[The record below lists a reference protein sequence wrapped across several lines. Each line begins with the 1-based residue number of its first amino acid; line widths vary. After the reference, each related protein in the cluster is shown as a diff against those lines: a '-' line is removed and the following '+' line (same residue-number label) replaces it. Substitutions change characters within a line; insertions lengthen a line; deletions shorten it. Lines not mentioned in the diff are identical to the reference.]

1 MTDPTLPPPI
11 SAKLGDYAAFRAE
24 MLALIPRVVVDAG
37 GTLTRPLARLDPGV
51 PTDPTVAMVDA
62 FAALA
67 DVVSFYQD
75 RVLNEG
81 YLATAVDYS
90 SLTLM
95 ARSLGASPGAYVS
108 ATAEVALFAQPG
120 APVTVARGTVLQ
132 ASPPKPAGG
141 ASRPNAGAAPASA
154 AAAPTFETAAAVV
167 ADPALNR
174 LTPLQTKPVHLD
186 PAARSLLIQGTG
198 LGLAVGDF
206 MLLVRRGKPT
216 QWMRLTVFSVSENPT
231 LATTTVGIGSS
242 LQAQWTA
249 SGCTEPL
256 PRDAADKLELYA
268 LDLTCRLFGYNAP
281 SWSSQSAAV
290 KRASTPTGVPPAEF
304 SEWPGFGI
312 DLDDLDLQAVYSKVL
327 PGSQFLLETPEENT
341 LGVIAAVSRQNIAEF
356 GLTGQVTQV
365 ALASTAAVLPTGVAL
380 IPSRTGVTAS
390 LLADARVL
398 LAGGIGE
405 AGTLNSV
412 EVYDPATGL
421 LSQAATLPMGRG
433 LHTATTID
441 GMVYLVGGV
450 TQGVGGDWRFAT
462 DLLQLDPTTLSF
474 SAIPDVTPPTTRIG
488 HAATA
493 LPDGTLMISGGLTG
507 DASLGHPSLEALL
520 AASAATPSVTVFAPL
535 QKAWT
540 WDIDMGHARTGHT
553 ATLCPVVKTAAD
565 GGSASAP
572 PVGQVVVFLGGH
584 DSEAMTPGMADSDA
598 AGAIWDDAEV
608 TDPVAWKPVAGLYPI
623 ESASGGK
630 GSARYDHVATALP
643 GNYGFLVTGG
653 QSQGGPVGD
662 DWLVGA
668 FASYASDGSQGFTAA
683 PTFVPAPLLLSPRS
697 NHAAALLQEG
707 EVVVAGGVA
716 GSQIL
721 ASVELF
727 KVSAG
732 ASIPFHGDQVLA
744 ASLAGAPLPQAQ
756 TDAAFLALPG
766 DTLLLAGGLGAL
778 PASYLDSVVA
788 YDADVGTFSS
798 FPGPILTTPYT
809 LAPVGSV
816 GLADGTILILGCTSP
831 APFPDPT
838 AKLTGFAWTFDPTS
852 NLSTMTGAPA
862 TARVGATLSL
872 LSNGTVLLAGGIGM
886 TDEGYATLATA
897 EIYDP
902 RTRSFRKVYH
912 KMTEARCG
920 HTATVL
926 VDGSV
931 LLAGGYAYPPLTYD
945 LPGILATWVPAL
957 DSAEVFD
964 IAQQAFAAATTTL
977 PQGFA
982 LHSATLLATGDVL
995 IAGGVTE
1002 FYTEWAF
1009 TSVTAFPSTQAA
1021 IFNVSARAFA
1031 LIAPLGT
1038 PRALHSA
1045 TLLTSGKV
1053 LVAGG
1058 VVAPDMKATATT
1070 ELFDPDNSTFSPSA
1084 PLAAPRRSQ
1093 GAILVPAGLLLI
1105 GGAGTPS
1112 YEIIP
1117 EGEGGG
1123 QTAYPLPFPL
1133 PSPDYPVFASLSET
1147 ITPIAVAGRGIYAF
1161 GGQVA
1166 SGGASTCDAILYIAA
1181 PPAPGSDARRQALVY
1196 TQSRQLHP
1204 APPID
1209 DAPLTG
1215 LELRL
1220 SGLVDDIAVGHA
1232 LLIAGAP
1239 PLARTVGKVTGI
1251 GGSPALEAGTV
1262 VMALARVPST
1272 DGDWWAVEAPGM
1284 GMLSITTD
1292 PKGRPPSSLRFLSGN
1307 GLTIGDVA
1315 ASELALFSRPVQG
1328 EAITVRSVR
1337 QDADTNT
1344 TRLVLDQP
1352 LRCLYDRTTTT
1363 VYGNVV
1369 EATEGV
1375 TVEEVLGDG
1384 DGKKPF
1390 LQFMLKQAP
1399 LTWLEEADGGIRPVL
1414 RVLVNGLAW
1423 SGVEALGDCGPD
1435 ARAYQLTQDAQGRA
1449 LIQFGDGVHGLRP
1462 PTGQDNITATYR
1474 VGAGSAGNVAAGALS
1489 RPPANIPGIKAVLN
1503 PVAAGGGIGAA
1514 PRGALRGDIPVGV
1527 ADLGRI
1533 VTQDD
1538 MVSFVLNRPE
1548 IGAATLSTE
1557 IDADAAR
1564 PVSLVTIAGLG
1575 AAVPQP
1581 GSPAFVSLCAAFA
1594 AALASGAALDHRLLA
1609 FEPLP
1614 FKVEGRFDMA
1624 VSADLQQVQAAI
1636 GAALRAAYG
1645 LDAMSFGQAVLASEM
1660 AALIRRRVPAVE
1672 TVEVTRIWAPSEVAL
1687 AGAEPPASATV
1698 PAPAPRS
1705 HAQTA
1710 LYPKTGRLDPLT
1722 GAQILCLSTD
1732 ADAVTFRNLP
1742 SATPLAPADGT
1753 GSTP

>member
-1 MTDPTLPPPI
+1 MTDPTLPPQV

-37 GTLTRPLARLDPGV
+37 GTLTRPLARLDLGV

-62 FAALA
+62 FAAVA
-67 DVVSFYQD
+67 DVISFYQD

-90 SLTLM
+90 SLALM
-95 ARSLGASPGAYVS
+95 ARSLGGSPGAYIS

-120 APVTVARGTVLQ
+120 APVTVAQGTVLQ

-141 ASRPNAGAAPASA
+141 ASGPNAAAAPASA
-154 AAAPTFETAAAVV
+154 AAAPIFETAADVV
-167 ADPALNR
+167 ADSALNR

-186 PAARSLLIQGTG
+186 PAARSLLVQGTG
-198 LGLAVGDF
+198 LGLVVGDF

-216 QWMRLTVFSVSENPT
+216 QWMRLTVFSVRENST
-231 LATTTVGIGSS
+231 LKTTSFGIGSS
-242 LQAQWTA
+242 LQSQWTA

-256 PRDAADKLELYA
+256 PRNAADKLELYA

-312 DLDDLDLQAVYSKVL
+312 ALDDLDLQAVYPKVL

-365 ALASTAAVLPTGVAL
+365 ALAPAPAVLPTGVAL

-390 LLADARVL
+390 LLSDGRVL
-398 LAGGIGE
+398 LAGGVGE
-405 AGTLNSV
+405 AGALDSV

-421 LSQAATLPMGRG
+421 LSQAATLPAGRG

-441 GMVYLVGGV
+441 GVVYLVGGV
-450 TQGVGGDWRFAT
+450 TQGVAGDWRFAT
-462 DLLQLDPTTLSF
+462 DVLQLDPTTLSF
-474 SAIPDVTPPTTRIG
+474 SPIPDVAPATTRIG

-493 LPDGTLMISGGLTG
+493 LPDGTLMVSGGLTG
-507 DASLGHPSLEALL
+507 DPSFGHASLEALL
-520 AASAATPSVTVFAPL
+520 TASAATLSVTVFAPL

-540 WDIDMGHARTGHT
+540 WNVDMGRARAGHS

-584 DSEAMTPGMADSDA
+584 EGNAMTTGMADSEA

-608 TDPVAWKPVAGLYPI
+608 TDPIAWKPVPGLYPI
-623 ESASGGK
+623 ESAGGGK
-630 GSARYDHVATALP
+630 TGSARYDHVATVLP
-643 GNYGFLVTGG
+643 GADGFLVTGG
-653 QSQGGPVGD
+653 QSPAGPVGD

-668 FASYASDGSQGFTAA
+668 FASYPSGGSPGFTAV
-683 PTFVPAPLLLSPRS
+683 PTFVPAPPLLSPRS
-697 NHAAALLQEG
+697 NHAAAVLQEG

-716 GSQIL
+716 GSQVL

-732 ASIPFHGDQVLA
+732 TSIPFHGDQVLA
-744 ASLAGAPLPQAQ
+744 ASVAGAPLPQAQ
-756 TDAAFLALPG
+756 TDAAFLALSG

-778 PASYLDSVVA
+778 PADYLNAVVA
-788 YDADVGTFSS
+788 YDADVGTFAA

-809 LAPVGSV
+809 LAPTGSV
-816 GLADGTILILGCTSP
+816 GLADGTILILGATSP

-872 LSNGTVLLAGGIGM
+872 LSNGTVLVAGGMGM
-886 TDEGYATLATA
+886 TDEGYAVLDTA

-945 LPGILATWVPAL
+945 PPGVLATWIPAL

-964 IAQQAFAAATTTL
+964 IAQQAFTPATTSL

-995 IAGGVTE
+995 IAGGVTD
-1002 FYTEWAF
+1002 FYTERAF
-1009 TSVTAFPSTQAA
+1009 ASIEAFPSTQAA

-1058 VVAPDMKATATT
+1058 VVRPDMKATATT
-1070 ELFDPDNSTFSPSA
+1070 ELFDPDNSTFGPSA
-1084 PLAAPRRSQ
+1084 TLAALRRSQ

-1105 GGAGTPS
+1105 GGADTPS
-1112 YEIIP
+1112 YEIIG
-1117 EGEGGG
+1117 EGEGG

-1133 PSPDYPVFASLSET
+1133 PSPDYPVFASLSEAV
-1147 ITPIAVAGRGIYAF
+1147 TPIAVAGRGVYAF

-1166 SGGASTCDAILYIAA
+1166 SGGESTCEGILYIAA
-1181 PPAPGSDARRQALVY
+1181 PPAPGSDTRRQALVY

-1209 DAPLTG
+1209 DAPLAG

-1220 SGLVDDIAVGHA
+1220 TGLIDDIAVGHA

-1251 GGSPALEAGTV
+1251 GGSPTLEAGTL
-1262 VMALARVPST
+1262 VMALAPVPST

-1284 GMLSITTD
+1284 GMLSIATD
-1292 PKGRPPSSLRFLSGN
+1292 PHGRPPSGLRFLSGN
-1307 GLTIGDVA
+1307 GTTIGDVA
-1315 ASELALFSRPVQG
+1315 ASQLALFTRPVQG
-1328 EAITVRSVR
+1328 EAVTVRSVR

-1344 TRLVLDQP
+1344 TRLILDQA
-1352 LRCLYDRTTTT
+1352 LRYLYDRTTTT

-1369 EATEGV
+1369 EATQGV

-1384 DGKKPF
+1384 DGQKPF
-1390 LQFMLKQAP
+1390 LRFMLKQAP
-1399 LTWLEEADGGIRPVL
+1399 LTWLEEADGGIRPQLSVT
-1414 RVLVNGLAW
+1414 VNGLAW

-1449 LIQFGDGVHGLRP
+1449 LIQFGDSVHGLRP
-1462 PTGQDNITATYR
+1462 PTGQANVTATYR
-1474 VGAGSAGNVAAGALS
+1474 VGAGAAGNVAAAALS

-1503 PVAAGGGIGAA
+1503 PVAAAGGIGAA

-1557 IDADAAR
+1557 IDADTAR
-1564 PVSLVTIAGLG
+1564 PVSLVTVAGPG
-1575 AAVPQP
+1575 NAVPDSA
-1581 GSPAFVSLCAAFA
+1581 SPAFVSLCAAFA
-1594 AALASGAALDHRLLA
+1594 AALASGAALNHRLLA
-1609 FEPLP
+1609 VEPLP
-1614 FKVEGRFDMA
+1614 FKVKGRFTMA
-1624 VSADLQQVQAAI
+1624 AAADLQQVQGAI
-1636 GAALRAAYG
+1636 AAALRAAYG
-1645 LDAMSFGQAVLASEM
+1645 LGAMGFGQGALARDV
-1660 AALIRRRVPAVE
+1660 AALIRRLVPTVE
-1672 TVEVTRIWAPSEVAL
+1672 TVEVTRIWAPSEAAFPV
-1687 AGAEPPASATV
+1687 AEPSPSAA
-1698 PAPAPRS
+1698 APTSR
-1705 HAQTA
+1705 AQPA
-1710 LYPKTGRLDPLT
+1710 LYPRTARFEPST

-1732 ADAVTFRNLP
+1732 ADAVTFRNVP
-1742 SATPLAPADGT
+1742 SATPSTPADWAET
-1753 GSTP
+1753 S